1 MVDGV
6 VQVPPDSSGK
16 KIDTS
21 ELTRSDGTTVVERQR
36 VSIGDPI
43 DVNSLGTVD
52 TSGNQ
57 NVLEQYAQQHLMEL
71 RRIARIL
78 EIMAG
83 VDVSIGDIE
92 E

>member
-6 VQVPPDSSGK
+6 VQVPPDSTGK
-16 KIDTS
+16 KVDTS
-21 ELTRSDGTTVVERQR
+21 ELTRSDGTTIVERQR
-36 VSIGDPI
+36 VSLADPMN
-43 DVNSLGTVD
+43 VSSLSRVD
-52 TSGNQ
+52 TEGNQ
-57 NVLEQYAQQHLMEL
+57 SVLENYAQQSIMEL

-83 VDVSIGDIE
+83 VDVSISDIE

>member
-6 VQVPPDSSGK
+6 VQVPPDSTGK
-16 KIDTS
+16 KVDTS

-36 VSIGDPI
+36 VSLADPMN
-43 DVNSLGTVD
+43 VSSLSRVD
-52 TSGNQ
+52 TEGNQ
-57 NVLEQYAQQHLMEL
+57 SVLENYAQQSIMEL

-83 VDVSIGDIE
+83 VDVSISDIE